1 MAHPNRLF
9 NGEFAGDVSNWTLGG
24 SAVFIVSQGNK
35 ELGAVHL
42 PSSGSYVE
50 QAFTVGVGR
59 PYMVEVAVK
68 GVSSTGTVTLTISN
82 STGTVYTTT
91 LAFGTAWVTR
101 SERVGLAWGDYT
113 LRLTF
118 NSGAVYVDDVSVAW
132 VVKTRSEL
140 AASVAGRLGILAT
153 QASMTAVPNGTATE
167 GDYTDPVN
175 EGLRAV
181 GACDQAGREDVR
193 FLENDALSGCL
204 EEIELAMLKKLQ
216 RYWTTKTDYAIGPR
230 QEHMNQIGA
239 ALLALTGGA
248 VGGRPASAGRSVKV
262 RKLEHRNAL

>member
-1 MAHPNRLF
+1 MAHPNRVF
-9 NGEFAGDVSNWTLGG
+9 NGEFAGDASNWALGG
-24 SAVFIVSQGNK
+24 NAVFVVFQGNK

-42 PSSGSYVE
+42 PDSGSYVE
-50 QAFTVGVGR
+50 QSFTVGVGR
-59 PYMVEVAVK
+59 PYMVEAAVK
-68 GVSSTGTVTLTISN
+68 GVSGTGNVTLTITN
-82 STGTVYTTT
+82 STGTVFTTS
-91 LAFGTAWVTR
+91 LAFGNGWVNR

-113 LRLTF
+113 LRLAF
-118 NSGAVYVDDVSVAW
+118 SSGAAYVDDVSIAW
-132 VVKTRSEL
+132 VIKTRAEL
-140 AASVAGRLGILAT
+140 AAAVAERLGILAT
-153 QASMTAVPNGTATE
+153 QASMTTVPNGAATE
-167 GDYTDPVN
+167 GHYTDPVN

-193 FLENDALSGCL
+193 YLGNDALSGCL

-230 QEHMNQIGA
+230 QEHMNQISA

>member
-9 NGEFAGDVSNWTLGG
+9 NGDFAGDLSNWAVGG
-24 SAVFIVSQGNK
+24 NAVFIVSQGNK

-42 PSSGSYVE
+42 PDAGSYVE
-50 QAFTVGVGR
+50 QSFTIGVGR

-68 GVSSTGTVTLTISN
+68 GASGTGTVALTITN
-82 STGTVYTTT
+82 SSGTVFSSS
-91 LAFGTAWVTR
+91 LAFGNGWVNR
-101 SERVGLAWGDYT
+101 AERVGLPWGDYT
-113 LRLTF
+113 LRLAF
-118 NSGAVYVDDVSVAW
+118 SSGAVYVDDVSVAH
-132 VVKTRSEL
+132 VVKTRAEL

-181 GACDQAGREDVR
+181 GACDPAGREDVR
-193 FLENDALSGCL
+193 FLEGDALSGCL
-204 EEIELAMLKKLQ
+204 EEIELAMLQKLQ

-230 QEHMNQIGA
+230 QEHLNQISA